1 MTADPI
7 EVSFLSKKKKKDLQ
21 KHAGFTTSLSANSEI
36 PGKEGGVEK
45 VSSERNLS
53 SLVTGKEEDVWF

>member
-1 MTADPI
+1 MNAAPI
-7 EVSFLSKKKKKDLQ
+7 EVSFLSIKKKDLQ

-36 PGKEGGVEK
+36 PGKEGWGVEK

-53 SLVTGKEEDVWF
+53 SLVNW